1 MIRVAIVDDEILA
14 RVGIQSL
21 LESCED
27 IQVAGSFGVAEE
39 AFKFLRT
46 NLVDIVIT
54 DIEMPNMN
62 GLELIRRI
70 REQKLAAGVIIL
82 SCYEKFEYAK
92 EAISLGVDG
101 YILKQDINQEAIEK
115 VVYDVAARTRGR
127 ERPVKSES
135 IEQMMDSSEGVKTVA
150 VMKIGQEEGEAGEQG
165 LNREKMMLHLLEEL
179 VAHYHMGNVLSSY
192 KRNPFIIF
200 RFEGE
205 GTARERHGMLEEYI
219 DIIEKN
225 FFQYTNRQILFGISG
240 EFMDT
245 REILPRYEEAEE
257 ALQQRFYHEQRQVFF
272 SGEISWQERTPPLMF
287 SEDIFLNE
295 FKAEILERELSE
307 FLRSCRE
314 QQVRVK
320 SVREGMNQSV
330 SILMFNILKK
340 TLHRD
345 GEIGAWMN
353 RYPVSGMISDAAC
366 AGDMKR
372 DVLALLMDFHRDL
385 EAHLR
390 EDSFGEVFRY
400 IDRKIQTRLSLEEL
414 AALSNMSVSAFSK
427 RFKERTSMPPIQ
439 YINLKKIEKVKEYLK
454 RPEYTLGEIA
464 DLTGF
469 SNENYMVRVFKKI
482 TGSTITDYRKQI
494 NMARM

>member
-1 MIRVAIVDDEILA
+1 
-14 RVGIQSL
+14 
-21 LESCED
+21 
-27 IQVAGSFGVAEE
+27 
-39 AFKFLRT
+39 
-46 NLVDIVIT
+46 
-54 DIEMPNMN
+54 
-62 GLELIRRI
+62 
-70 REQKLAAGVIIL
+70 
-82 SCYEKFEYAK
+82 
-92 EAISLGVDG
+92 
-101 YILKQDINQEAIEK
+101 
-115 VVYDVAARTRGR
+115 
-127 ERPVKSES
+127 
-135 IEQMMDSSEGVKTVA
+135 MDSSEGVKTVA

-353 RYPVSGMISDAAC
+353 RYPVSGTISDAAC
-366 AGDMKR
+366 VGDMKR

>member
-1 MIRVAIVDDEILA
+1 
-14 RVGIQSL
+14 
-21 LESCED
+21 
-27 IQVAGSFGVAEE
+27 
-39 AFKFLRT
+39 
-46 NLVDIVIT
+46 
-54 DIEMPNMN
+54 
-62 GLELIRRI
+62 
-70 REQKLAAGVIIL
+70 
-82 SCYEKFEYAK
+82 
-92 EAISLGVDG
+92 
-101 YILKQDINQEAIEK
+101 
-115 VVYDVAARTRGR
+115 
-127 ERPVKSES
+127 
-135 IEQMMDSSEGVKTVA
+135 
-150 VMKIGQEEGEAGEQG
+150 
-165 LNREKMMLHLLEEL
+165 
-179 VAHYHMGNVLSSY
+179 
-192 KRNPFIIF
+192 
-200 RFEGE
+200 
-205 GTARERHGMLEEYI
+205 
-219 DIIEKN
+219 
-225 FFQYTNRQILFGISG
+225 
-240 EFMDT
+240 
-245 REILPRYEEAEE
+245 
-257 ALQQRFYHEQRQVFF
+257 
-272 SGEISWQERTPPLMF
+272 MF

-353 RYPVSGMISDAAC
+353 RYPVSGTISDAAC

-372 DVLALLMDFHRDL
+372 DVLVLLMDFLRDL

-400 IDRKIQTRLSLEEL
+400 IDRKIQTQLSLEEL

-464 DLTGF
+464 
-469 SNENYMVRVFKKI
+469 I
-482 TGSTITDYRKQI
+482 
-494 NMARM
+494 